1 MKQHSGWPRPIF
13 LIGTENAH
21 MDSKQM
27 ITLSCFVAVLLGRI
41 PAVLRKYHM
50 VQIVQ
55 VNNANFCL
63 FRIKVSRFLLLCY
76 DPILLDKW
84 FSGPVWQEAR

>member
-1 MKQHSGWPRPIF
+1 MKQHSCWPQPIF

-27 ITLSCFVAVLLGRI
+27 ITLSCFVAVLLGQI
-41 PAVLRKYHM
+41 PAVLHKYPM

-55 VNNANFCL
+55 AYNANFSY
-63 FRIKVSRFLLLCY
+63 F
-76 DPILLDKW
+76 
-84 FSGPVWQEAR
+84 E